1 MTASSGPAQ
10 LRSDA
15 LAIWRAGV
23 DAVNSERLVRGSLR
37 AGPNALEICGRQ
49 FALKPQS
56 RIVAVGAGKAGAGMA
71 AGLEE
76 ALAGTPLAERLTGW
90 VNVPADCVRSLDR
103 IHLHAARPAGVNEPT
118 AEGVA
123 GAEEILR
130 RVRQLSA
137 DDLCLILI
145 SGGASALLP
154 APAPGLSLSDK
165 LAVTR
170 LLSTGGATI
179 NELNCVR
186 KHLSAIKGGRLARA
200 AGDARVAALIISDVI
215 DDPLDVIASGPTVAD
230 RSTVVDALRIL
241 ERIGRRRSDVP
252 EAVWTL
258 LESNRDATP
267 EPPLP
272 ATIQN
277 FVIGNNE
284 TALTAAAAKAR
295 ELGYVIRSLG
305 SRNQGEAR
313 EVGRQLAH
321 HVTVLR
327 DSDVAAAGPVCLL
340 AGGETTVRLAR
351 TSQPRRGGRN
361 QELVLG
367 ATDALWNDGLDELVL
382 LSGGTDGEDGPTD
395 AAGAVADADLIRSA
409 REQGLSPAPFLAINN
424 AYEFFERTGGLI
436 KTGPTHTN
444 VMDVWVG
451 LIAAARGSRA
461 GVGPREQERAD
472 GQAAENQPAA
482 DPRRHL
488 DRFPPQAVNP
498 ERIQD
503 RLEQREQG
511 GVLNRHPPQGAGEDQ
526 VWQPHLYDAEDR
538 NQRPLQRRKRQARRG
553 HQRQQQQPRSRVAQ
567 SDQPRRVFVP
577 QHFE

>member
-1 MTASSGPAQ
+1 VTASLGTAR

-37 AGPNALEICGRQ
+37 ARPNELEICGRP
-49 FALKPQS
+49 FALQPES

-71 AGLEE
+71 AGLEA
-76 ALAGTPLAERLTGW
+76 ALAGTSLAERLTGW
-90 VNVPADCVRSLDR
+90 VNVPADCVRPLAG

-123 GAEEILR
+123 GAEEILH

-137 DDLCLILI
+137 DDLCLVLI

-154 APAPGLSLSDK
+154 APAPGLSLADK

-170 LLSTGGATI
+170 LLMAGGATI

-200 AGDARVAALIISDVI
+200 AGDARVATLIISDVI

-241 ERIGRRRSDVP
+241 ERVAGRRSDVP

-258 LESNRDATP
+258 LESNRDAP
-267 EPPLP
+267 PDPPLP

-284 TALTAAAAKAR
+284 TALTAAARKAA
-295 ELGYVIRSLG
+295 ELGYVTRSLG

-321 HVTVLR
+321 HVGTLR
-327 DSDVAAAGPVCLL
+327 NSDAAATEPVCLL
-340 AGGETTVRLAR
+340 AGGETTVRLVQ

-367 ATDALWNDGLDELVL
+367 AIDSLWNDGLHDLVL

-444 VMDVWVG
+444 VMDVWIG
-451 LIAAARGSRA
+451 LIAADRGSRA
-461 GVGPREQERAD
+461 GV
-472 GQAAENQPAA
+472 
-482 DPRRHL
+482 
-488 DRFPPQAVNP
+488 
-498 ERIQD
+498 
-503 RLEQREQG
+503 
-511 GVLNRHPPQGAGEDQ
+511 
-526 VWQPHLYDAEDR
+526 
-538 NQRPLQRRKRQARRG
+538 
-553 HQRQQQQPRSRVAQ
+553 RS
-567 SDQPRRVFVP
+567 S
-577 QHFE
+577 

>member
-1 MTASSGPAQ
+1 VTASSGSAR
-10 LRSDA
+10 LRSHA

-23 DAVNSERLVRGSLR
+23 DAVNSERLVRESLR
-37 AGPNALEICGRQ
+37 AEPSALEICGR
-49 FALKPQS
+49 ACTLKRQS

-71 AGLEE
+71 AGLE
-76 ALAGTPLAERLTGW
+76 ATLVGTPLAERLTGW
-90 VNVPADCVRSLDR
+90 VNVPADCVRPLAH
-103 IHLHAARPAGVNEPT
+103 IHLHAARPAGLNEPT

-154 APAPGLSLSDK
+154 APAAGLSLADK

-170 LLSTGGATI
+170 LLMAGGATI

-230 RSTVVDALRIL
+230 RSTVIDALKIL
-241 ERIGRRRSDVP
+241 ERIAGRRSEVP
-252 EAVWTL
+252 AAVWSL
-258 LESNRDATP
+258 LESNRDAPP

-277 FVIGNNE
+277 FVIGNND
-284 TALTAAAAKAR
+284 TALTAAAQKAA
-295 ELGYVIRSLG
+295 ELGYATRSLG

-313 EVGRQLAH
+313 EVGRRFAH

-327 DSDVAAAGPVCLL
+327 DSDAAVASALCLL
-340 AGGETTVRLAR
+340 AGGETTVRLAK

-367 ATDALWNDGLDELVL
+367 ATDALWNDGLWNDGLDDLVL

-424 AYEFFERTGGLI
+424 AYEFFDRTGGLI

-451 LIAAARGSRA
+451 LIGASRG
-461 GVGPREQERAD
+461 
-472 GQAAENQPAA
+472 
-482 DPRRHL
+482 
-488 DRFPPQAVNP
+488 
-498 ERIQD
+498 
-503 RLEQREQG
+503 
-511 GVLNRHPPQGAGEDQ
+511 
-526 VWQPHLYDAEDR
+526 
-538 NQRPLQRRKRQARRG
+538 
-553 HQRQQQQPRSRVAQ
+553 
-567 SDQPRRVFVP
+567 
-577 QHFE
+577 